1 MSEKSEKGRC
11 MTSSCLVLQN
21 YKKRRKIRSGVSWRE
36 AAMEWKPGRS
46 QQAELD
52 GAQWDLELD
61 QQGWPKSCSSVG
73 MGYRSAQGSIVA
85 IEM

>member
-1 MSEKSEKGRC
+1 
-11 MTSSCLVLQN
+11 
-21 YKKRRKIRSGVSWRE
+21 
-36 AAMEWKPGRS
+36 MEWKPGGS

-61 QQGWPKSCSSVG
+61 QQGWPESCSSVG